1 MYLSLSLLIV
11 SPFLFFV
18 RDEVFRKW
26 LRFTLVWFGIAIVL
40 IAVTPEYQ
48 GGIFAMMN
56 PTKESVSVFFAFLFV
71 PSALAFLFFTSRK
84 RGPEKGA

>member
-26 LRFTLVWFGIAIVL
+26 LRFAGIWFVLGSVPILMAPIRTHGFLPLTPTRSIVSFWVG
-40 IAVTPEYQ
+40 A
-48 GGIFAMMN
+48 
-56 PTKESVSVFFAFLFV
+56 LFV